1 MKLRKFETKIRR
13 DLLRFSFLIIFVMV
27 IITLITVFFFNR
39 HLQHYRV
46 NVTMAKYEEEVTTLF
61 ENQNEQLYVNEA
73 MIFQRFLNN
82 ELDASHLF
90 SAFYRYNA
98 NQKIKSDLLVYDPEF
113 KLLLHT
119 NPVFE
124 NDNRLVYFLQ
134 LVMTNIS
141 ANEAEDAIRVFQG
154 RDQPYLL
161 HLHPIKQD
169 EALLGYSVALIEG
182 REFQLLREGVIA
194 DFVMTD
200 QYRNIL
206 VSSQPKIKDVVTGKL
221 NEEELMDEGHL
232 FKKSNYVHAIS
243 NPVDHIFIITY
254 IQKQNYTVVFLS
266 SLVVLFAFSGGIFVQ
281 SGILAK
287 RISTKIGRSLYS
299 LYDELMLVRE
309 SFPHEIKLQTD
320 DEFEDLADYINDVL
334 NELEEAHKR
343 NLDLKELNMMS
354 ERRKLAAQFHPHF
367 LANTL
372 ETIRSAIYIDP
383 HIAEEL
389 LIRMNDILRYSIT
402 DSYVDLPLS
411 DDLVYIENYLKIN
424 QLRYDEFNYHI
435 HVDAEVNQLMIPKLL
450 LLPLIENSIKYG
462 FKTRRD
468 LTIKLSIRKS
478 KADTVKI
485 RVIDN
490 GNLLSAQAVKELNAY
505 LAHTKEITR
514 HHGLL
519 NTKQRIELLYPHST
533 FRLKS
538 KCGFTIVEMTIPG
551 GKYV

>member
-1 MKLRKFETKIRR
+1 MKLRRFETKIRK
-13 DLLRFSFLIIFVMV
+13 DLLKFSFTIILVMV

-39 HLQHYRV
+39 HQQHYRV
-46 NVTMAKYEEEVTTLF
+46 NETMTKYEEEVTTLF
-61 ENQNEQLYVNEA
+61 EAQKEQLYMNEA
-73 MIFQRFLNN
+73 MIFRRFLNN
-82 ELDASHLF
+82 EIDSSHLF
-90 SAFYRYNA
+90 SAFYHYNA
-98 NQKIKSDLLVYDPEF
+98 KQNIKSDLLIYDKYFE
-113 KLLLHT
+113 LLLHT
-119 NPVFE
+119 DPVFE
-124 NDNRLVYFLQ
+124 KDNRLLYFLQ
-134 LVMTNIS
+134 LIVTNMVTKG
-141 ANEAEDAIRVFQG
+141 EEDAVRVFQG
-154 RDQPYLL
+154 RDHTYLL
-161 HLHPIKQD
+161 YLKPISQ
-169 EALLGYSVALIEG
+169 EETLLGYSVSLIEG
-182 REFQLLREGVIA
+182 REFQLLREGVSA
-194 DFVMTD
+194 DYVITD
-200 QYRNIL
+200 QYQNVL
-206 VSSQPKIKDVVTGKL
+206 SASQPKIKDVVTGKL
-221 NEEELMDEGHL
+221 NELELLDASG
-232 FKKSNYVHAIS
+232 FFRSGNYVHNIS
-243 NPVDHIFIITY
+243 NPIGNIFIVTY
-254 IQKQNYTVVFLS
+254 IKKQDYSVVFFS
-266 SLVVLFAFSGGIFVQ
+266 SVLVLFAFSGGIFLQ
-281 SGILAK
+281 SAILAK

-309 SFPHEIKLQTD
+309 DFPHEIKIRTD
-320 DEFEDLADYINDVL
+320 DEFEDLADYINEVL